1 LSKSLPFIK
10 TYKLRSV
17 ISIKLYRF
25 HQDKDEVK
33 KDVSLQTAP
42 GENHFHSK
50 NTGGVHIYVLP
61 DGHVQQ
67 QELTGAGK
75 IWANNKNIHRIFGF
89 SLNKIHC
96 LLIFLIL
103 SCKF

>member
-1 LSKSLPFIK
+1 
-10 TYKLRSV
+10 
-17 ISIKLYRF
+17 
-25 HQDKDEVK
+25 VK

-75 IWANNKNIHRIFGF
+75 I
-89 SLNKIHC
+89 
-96 LLIFLIL
+96 
-103 SCKF
+103 

>member
-1 LSKSLPFIK
+1 M
-10 TYKLRSV
+10 T
-17 ISIKLYRF
+17 
-25 HQDKDEVK
+25 

-61 DGHVQQ
+61 DGQVQQ

-75 IWANNKNIHRIFGF
+75 IWAYIGESNMDMLEHG
-89 SLNKIHC
+89 
-96 LLIFLIL
+96 IL
-103 SCKF
+103 PYNGTAL

>member
-1 LSKSLPFIK
+1 M
-10 TYKLRSV
+10 
-17 ISIKLYRF
+17 
-25 HQDKDEVK
+25 K

-75 IWANNKNIHRIFGF
+75 IWAYNGGPNMDRLEHV
-89 SLNKIHC
+89 
-96 LLIFLIL
+96 IL
-103 SCKF
+103 PYNDKAL